1 MKGPSCPF
9 VLEARRET
17 ARAFHRSRDV
27 RDQRVVFAQQRGSA
41 NSAYSPISILPM
53 GRYVL
58 QDEAITRSPQPQIST
73 GRSTRPDSGA
83 TVELCILREARCK
96 SFKLQPR

>member
-27 RDQRVVFAQQRGSA
+27 RDQRVVFAQQRGSFRDSFA
-41 NSAYSPISILPM
+41 ADRRPGLLVVM
-53 GRYVL
+53 
-58 QDEAITRSPQPQIST
+58 AT
-73 GRSTRPDSGA
+73 GEKGP
-83 TVELCILREARCK
+83 
-96 SFKLQPR
+96 